1 MSPKKI
7 PSLSNPYTLR
17 YRFSDHNGNWT
28 NWSTGFGEWMGIE
41 HVQSQIR
48 MLAKSK
54 KHRQMEIE
62 IKYQGR
68 YLNYIG
74 TEIDG
79 SIIYK

>member
-1 MSPKKI
+1 
-7 PSLSNPYTLR
+7 
-17 YRFSDHNGNWT
+17 
-28 NWSTGFGEWMGIE
+28 MGIE